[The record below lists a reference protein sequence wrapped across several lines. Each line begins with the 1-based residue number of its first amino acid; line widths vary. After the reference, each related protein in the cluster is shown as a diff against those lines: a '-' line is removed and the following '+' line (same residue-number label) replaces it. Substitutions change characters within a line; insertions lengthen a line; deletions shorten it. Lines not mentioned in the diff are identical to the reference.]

1 MAVPL
6 LSFYKKEQKF
16 MSYVI
21 GVDLGT
27 QSLKGL
33 LVDPEGKIVAEATCA
48 HDPIYPNPGW
58 AEQPVEDYLHSF
70 TTVIKQLVA
79 DSGIDPAEIGTIGM
93 DAINDSVI
101 ATDENGNALMNCII
115 WLDRRAETETA
126 EIAKTVDPARVFEV
140 SGLNLDS
147 THTAAKMLWIK
158 KNRPDVFE
166 KAKYLLNVDSYL
178 VYWMTGVAAVDY
190 AQASA
195 SMIYNVAEK
204 TWSPE
209 MANVFGLD
217 PELLGK
223 IVKAETVVGTL
234 TAPVAHRLG
243 LTTNTKVICGTG
255 DEHSACLGSGLV
267 KPGMVCD
274 ITGTAEPVAGTSA
287 KPVFDKKG
295 LVETH
300 HSADSRLWL
309 IENPGFVSGGST
321 RWYKDTIL
329 RLPNYDLMNTQAKRS
344 PIGSN
349 GITFLPCM
357 GGAMT
362 PNWNGSAR
370 GTFTGLTLSH
380 TLDDMSRAVFEGI
393 SFGLKDNV
401 DRFEEIGMDC
411 SSVRIVG
418 GSTKSPFWCQMK
430 ADVLGKPLVATKNP
444 EGAAI
449 GAAMLAAVAEGNF
462 ANLDEAAEAMVEL
475 GATYEPDL
483 NNKAAYDEAYARYYE
498 CYYTMEPFF
507 NKYYKA

>member
-1 MAVPL
+1 
-6 LSFYKKEQKF
+6 

-115 WLDRRAETETA
+115 WLDRRAEAETA

-255 DEHSACLGSGLV
+255 DEHSACLGSGLYSIISIIV
-267 KPGMVCD
+267 YFIK
-274 ITGTAEPVAGTSA
+274 
-287 KPVFDKKG
+287 
-295 LVETH
+295 
-300 HSADSRLWL
+300 
-309 IENPGFVSGGST
+309 
-321 RWYKDTIL
+321 
-329 RLPNYDLMNTQAKRS
+329 MNFR
-344 PIGSN
+344 
-349 GITFLPCM
+349 
-357 GGAMT
+357 
-362 PNWNGSAR
+362 
-370 GTFTGLTLSH
+370 
-380 TLDDMSRAVFEGI
+380 
-393 SFGLKDNV
+393 
-401 DRFEEIGMDC
+401 
-411 SSVRIVG
+411 
-418 GSTKSPFWCQMK
+418 
-430 ADVLGKPLVATKNP
+430 
-444 EGAAI
+444 
-449 GAAMLAAVAEGNF
+449 
-462 ANLDEAAEAMVEL
+462 
-475 GATYEPDL
+475 
-483 NNKAAYDEAYARYYE
+483 
-498 CYYTMEPFF
+498 
-507 NKYYKA
+507 